1 MRERPILFSAPMVR
15 AILAGAK
22 TQTRRIVKMK
32 THYQIEE
39 RDNGTPW
46 PWMYDGDR
54 DADSWMACPYGVRG
68 TRLWVRET
76 FCDDWHMDR
85 GVIEYR
91 ADGELDSDMFDAGC
105 TWRPSIHMPRW
116 ASRITLEVT
125 DVRVERLQDISEK
138 DAQAEGIERTED
150 FFGCPCWRVYGEPD
164 GADVVAPDDPI
175 GSYRS
180 LWESI
185 NGPGS
190 WEANPWVWVVSFRRL
205 DAKEGTP

>member
-22 TQTRRIVKMK
+22 TQTRRPVKPRKDRAIGCELACHELAGEVNAGDYM
-32 THYQIEE
+32 
-39 RDNGTPW
+39 NAPW
-46 PWMYDGDR
+46 APGD
-54 DADSWMACPYGVRG
+54 
-68 TRLWVRET
+68 RLWVRET